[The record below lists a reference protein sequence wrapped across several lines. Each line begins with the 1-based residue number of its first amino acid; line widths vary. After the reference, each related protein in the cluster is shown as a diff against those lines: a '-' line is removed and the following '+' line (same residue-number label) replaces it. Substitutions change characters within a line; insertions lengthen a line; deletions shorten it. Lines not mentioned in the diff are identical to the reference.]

1 MDYSP
6 INHNHADLLFSKGH
20 NAVESI
26 FYQRPKNDLEN
37 YITSN
42 VIVTPIMNILSEI
55 SKENYTNAVLYNG
68 IHLIEKLPVS
78 FLVKLNVESFYKSK
92 YNTLIIDFEDESTCL
107 TIDIGSKSFGYF
119 IEKENNVV
127 DFKESLL
134 IETKEESQVN
144 YGILNQAIINHIL

>member
-6 INHNHADLLFSKGH
+6 IIHNHADLLFSKGH
-20 NAVESI
+20 VPVEST
-26 FYQRPKNDLEN
+26 FYQRPKNDLEH

-42 VIVTPIMNILSEI
+42 VIVSPIMNILSEI

-68 IHLIEKLPVS
+68 IHLIEKLPRT

-127 DFKESLL
+127 DFKESLS
-134 IETKEESQVN
+134 IETKEESQIN